1 MRAIVVATLRA
12 RYVYVYIRVHTCARN
27 SAYLSLATAR
37 SDGHSRIIILMI

>member
-12 RYVYVYIRVHTCARN
+12 RYVYVYIRVYTCARN

-37 SDGHSRIIILMI
+37 SGGHSRIILMI